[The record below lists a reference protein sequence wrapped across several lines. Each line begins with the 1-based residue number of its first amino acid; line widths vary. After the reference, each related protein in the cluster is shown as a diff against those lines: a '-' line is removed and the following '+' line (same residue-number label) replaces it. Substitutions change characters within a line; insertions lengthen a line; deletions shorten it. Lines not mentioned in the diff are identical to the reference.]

1 MCVGVPM
8 QVLTVDRERNVA
20 VVDNTGLELQVNIAL
35 VPDVRAGDYLMI
47 HTGFAIGKVDLE
59 EVRASLAL
67 WEEYLHYAGTEGTAG
82 PATGKEGY
90 LKDM

>member
-47 HTGFAIGKVDLE
+47 
-59 EVRASLAL
+59 
-67 WEEYLHYAGTEGTAG
+67 
-82 PATGKEGY
+82 
-90 LKDM
+90 